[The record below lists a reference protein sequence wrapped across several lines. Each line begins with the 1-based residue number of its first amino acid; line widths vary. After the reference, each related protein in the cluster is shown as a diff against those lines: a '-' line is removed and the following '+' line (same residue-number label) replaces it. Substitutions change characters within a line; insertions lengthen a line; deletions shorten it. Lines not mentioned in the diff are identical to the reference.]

1 MTGSVSLNYWPQ
13 RVDHLLSKLFPVLS
27 SLKKSVI
34 KSIKKMENLAD
45 HVLPQIDVSDSD
57 FVFDNCEERRQAAD
71 VDRSAYTC
79 YGTCTFQS
87 STFDGLDD
95 SSVHF
100 LHILFHMDERILQ
113 KIDAGLGGNENRLIK
128 PPTEA
133 QPRMHTGRPKGLAST
148 SGVNKDR
155 HMHFCAVCR
164 KGFKDRYAL
173 KVHFRIHTGEKP
185 FICQICAR
193 GFSQKAHLLKH
204 REIHVRRYLRKTAGL
219 GLNPTAVLPNGRIVQ
234 DVKNHLFNCCP
245 QRFEHRLWKPFPVQS
260 FFTEEIGNNVNTKME
275 NLAENVLPQIDV
287 NDSDFVYVNSE
298 DVREVADVNNRAYTC
313 YACDGMCT
321 FRTDGLDD
329 ISANFLH
336 VLFHMDERILK
347 TIDAG
352 LGGNDHRHI
361 KPPTETQPRMH
372 TGRHKG
378 LASTSGVKKDRYMH
392 FCAVCQK
399 GFKDRYALKVHF
411 RIHTGE
417 KPFVCEICARGFSQ
431 KAHLLKHKEIHM
443 DTQSS
448 ETKER
453 PPLLSKNKFQS
464 LRGKSNT
471 TQPKGSLP
479 SSSDTRRYRP
489 PLGKPKG
496 KKKVS
501 AELPKLGEPG
511 GKDDPLRKG
520 LSGAMTKW
528 YLRAIK
534 SGKTPEEAMKLA
546 DERKAKIQKEKL
558 EAPSSSK
565 RASEQSL
572 TPKELRKEKKAK
584 PSTPQAQ
591 FKAREAA
598 SSVSYAG
605 AAKIIRVALLP
616 EEYPLFEGIHFRP
629 GMMVLDCQDGKTVQW
644 LQEIAPKLELN
655 KEKKLT
661 VRVGEDVPKPHS
673 IAVFFPRTKLG
684 EEQRTLALVKAQNDG
699 ICAEEW
705 KVHSVKA
712 EGPGIVMILGIDD
725 ISAKTIMSRGHTL
738 NFRFGRIPVRG
749 LKKGG
754 GEEDTKREKSHTST
768 PITPPSIQT
777 EQAPTA
783 TPPPTEITSENT
795 AEMEVDQIITETGTP
810 PPLQMEPRNPSLS
823 SSEDTSNSLA
833 MFTTT
838 DFNFGNKVNKKMEN
852 LADHVLTQI
861 DVSDIDFVFDNY
873 EETRHVADV
882 DHSAYIFYGTCTFRS
897 STFDGLDDS
906 SVHFLHILYHM
917 DERILKK
924 IDAGLGG
931 NEIRHIKPPKYRHMH
946 LRAICRKGFKE
957 RYALKEQHL
966 RIHTGEK
973 PFLCEICERGFSQ
986 KAHLLKHKE
995 IHLYPRE
1002 TFGIGKYSG
1011 RKDAKPRC
1019 CPTEGVFQIVHDVK
1033 NHLFNCCPQRFEH
1046 RLWKPFPVQSFF
1058 TEEIGN
1064 NVNTKMENLA
1074 ENVLP
1079 QIDVN
1084 DSDFVYVNSE
1094 DVREVADVNNRAYT
1108 CYACD
1113 GMCTFRTDGLDDIS
1127 ANFLHVLF
1135 HMDERILKTIDAGLG
1150 GNDHRHIKPPTET
1163 QPRMHTGR
1171 HKGLASTS
1179 GVKKDRYMHFCAVCQ
1194 KGFKDRYALKVH
1206 FRIHTGE
1213 KPFVCEICARGFSQ
1227 KAHLLKHKEIHVRR

>member
-1 MTGSVSLNYWPQ
+1 MRVTLVAKSINMQNLAEDFLPQIDVNDSDFAYDNSCCSTCTFRSSTFEGLDESSISFLHILFHTDERILQKIDAGVEVSQNRCMNPPTGTQPRVHTGRRSGMASKSGVSKDRYMHFCTICSKGFKDRYALKVHFRIHTGEKPFVCDICGRGFTQKAHLLKHKEIHMDTQSSETKERPPLLSKNKFQSLRGKSNTTQPKGSLPSSSDTRRYRPPLGKPKGKKKVSAELPKLGEPGGKDDPLRKGLSGAMTKWYLRAIKSGKTPEEAMKLADERKAKIQKEKLEAPSSSKRASEQSLTPKELRKEKKAKPSTPQAQFKAREAASSKNTEIPGLYKLSTMTGSVSLNYWPQ

-204 REIHVRRYLRKTAGL
+204 REIHKRPVYIESFKDRYALKVHFRIHTSEQPFICEICEHVFSQKAHLLKHKEIHFAVFTEEIGNKVNKKMENLADHVLTQIDVSDIDFVFDNYEETRHVADVDHSAYIFYGTCTFRSSTFDGLDDSSVHFLHILYHMDERILKKIDAGLGGNEIRHIKPPSETQPRMHTGRHMHLRAICRKGFKERYALKEQHLRIHTGEKPFLCEICERGFSQKAHLLKHKEIHLRRYLRKTAGL

-431 KAHLLKHKEIHM
+431 KAHLLKHKEIH
-443 DTQSS
+443 
-448 ETKER
+448 
-453 PPLLSKNKFQS
+453 
-464 LRGKSNT
+464 
-471 TQPKGSLP
+471 
-479 SSSDTRRYRP
+479 
-489 PLGKPKG
+489 
-496 KKKVS
+496 
-501 AELPKLGEPG
+501 
-511 GKDDPLRKG
+511 
-520 LSGAMTKW
+520 
-528 YLRAIK
+528 
-534 SGKTPEEAMKLA
+534 
-546 DERKAKIQKEKL
+546 
-558 EAPSSSK
+558 
-565 RASEQSL
+565 
-572 TPKELRKEKKAK
+572 
-584 PSTPQAQ
+584 
-591 FKAREAA
+591 
-598 SSVSYAG
+598 
-605 AAKIIRVALLP
+605 
-616 EEYPLFEGIHFRP
+616 
-629 GMMVLDCQDGKTVQW
+629 
-644 LQEIAPKLELN
+644 
-655 KEKKLT
+655 
-661 VRVGEDVPKPHS
+661 
-673 IAVFFPRTKLG
+673 
-684 EEQRTLALVKAQNDG
+684 
-699 ICAEEW
+699 
-705 KVHSVKA
+705 
-712 EGPGIVMILGIDD
+712 
-725 ISAKTIMSRGHTL
+725 
-738 NFRFGRIPVRG
+738 
-749 LKKGG
+749 
-754 GEEDTKREKSHTST
+754 
-768 PITPPSIQT
+768 
-777 EQAPTA
+777 
-783 TPPPTEITSENT
+783 
-795 AEMEVDQIITETGTP
+795 
-810 PPLQMEPRNPSLS
+810 
-823 SSEDTSNSLA
+823 
-833 MFTTT
+833 
-838 DFNFGNKVNKKMEN
+838 
-852 LADHVLTQI
+852 
-861 DVSDIDFVFDNY
+861 
-873 EETRHVADV
+873 
-882 DHSAYIFYGTCTFRS
+882 
-897 STFDGLDDS
+897 
-906 SVHFLHILYHM
+906 
-917 DERILKK
+917 
-924 IDAGLGG
+924 
-931 NEIRHIKPPKYRHMH
+931 
-946 LRAICRKGFKE
+946 
-957 RYALKEQHL
+957 
-966 RIHTGEK
+966 
-973 PFLCEICERGFSQ
+973 
-986 KAHLLKHKE
+986 
-995 IHLYPRE
+995 
-1002 TFGIGKYSG
+1002 
-1011 RKDAKPRC
+1011 
-1019 CPTEGVFQIVHDVK
+1019 
-1033 NHLFNCCPQRFEH
+1033 
-1046 RLWKPFPVQSFF
+1046 
-1058 TEEIGN
+1058 
-1064 NVNTKMENLA
+1064 
-1074 ENVLP
+1074 
-1079 QIDVN
+1079 
-1084 DSDFVYVNSE
+1084 
-1094 DVREVADVNNRAYT
+1094 
-1108 CYACD
+1108 
-1113 GMCTFRTDGLDDIS
+1113 
-1127 ANFLHVLF
+1127 
-1135 HMDERILKTIDAGLG
+1135 
-1150 GNDHRHIKPPTET
+1150 
-1163 QPRMHTGR
+1163 
-1171 HKGLASTS
+1171 
-1179 GVKKDRYMHFCAVCQ
+1179 
-1194 KGFKDRYALKVH
+1194 
-1206 FRIHTGE
+1206 
-1213 KPFVCEICARGFSQ
+1213 
-1227 KAHLLKHKEIHVRR
+1227 VRR